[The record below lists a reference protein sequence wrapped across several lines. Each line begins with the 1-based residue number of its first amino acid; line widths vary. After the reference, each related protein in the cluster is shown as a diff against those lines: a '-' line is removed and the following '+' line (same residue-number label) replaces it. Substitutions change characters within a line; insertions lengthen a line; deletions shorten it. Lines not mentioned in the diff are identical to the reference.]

1 MKDLTQNTDDNF
13 FNKVADLLKE
23 ARKSIV
29 QTVNKTMVL
38 TYFEIGKLII
48 EEEQNGKERAEYGK
62 QIIKELSSRLS
73 IEFGKGFS
81 VTNLKQ
87 MRTFYLTYSKGQT
100 VSAES
105 DESIVQHYNLQ
116 LSWSHYLFLMRIE
129 NLDERKYYEIET
141 YSNNW
146 SLRELQRQFNSALY
160 ERLVLS
166 RDKKSV
172 KELSKVGQVIESPKD
187 TIKDPYILEFIGL
200 SENIKYSETELE
212 QKMIDKLEHFLL
224 ELGKGYAFIGRQVRF
239 TFDEKHFRVDLVFY
253 NRLLQ
258 SFVLIDLKIGEL
270 THQDLGQMQMYVN
283 YYDRFVKLDSENK
296 TIGIVLCKDKNDTV
310 VEITLPENNE
320 QIFASKYL
328 TVLPSKKELQQL
340 IENKIDE

>member
-105 DESIVQHYNLQ
+105 DERIVQYYNFQ

-129 NLDERKYYEIET
+129 NLDERK
-141 YSNNW
+141 
-146 SLRELQRQFNSALY
+146 
-160 ERLVLS
+160 
-166 RDKKSV
+166 
-172 KELSKVGQVIESPKD
+172 
-187 TIKDPYILEFIGL
+187 
-200 SENIKYSETELE
+200 
-212 QKMIDKLEHFLL
+212 
-224 ELGKGYAFIGRQVRF
+224 
-239 TFDEKHFRVDLVFY
+239 
-253 NRLLQ
+253 
-258 SFVLIDLKIGEL
+258 
-270 THQDLGQMQMYVN
+270 
-283 YYDRFVKLDSENK
+283 
-296 TIGIVLCKDKNDTV
+296 
-310 VEITLPENNE
+310 
-320 QIFASKYL
+320 
-328 TVLPSKKELQQL
+328 
-340 IENKIDE
+340 

>member
-81 VTNLKQ
+81 VNNLKQ

-129 NLDERKYYEIET
+129 NLDERKYYEIEA

-146 SLRELQRQFNSALY
+146 NC
-160 ERLVLS
+160 
-166 RDKKSV
+166 
-172 KELSKVGQVIESPKD
+172 
-187 TIKDPYILEFIGL
+187 
-200 SENIKYSETELE
+200 
-212 QKMIDKLEHFLL
+212 
-224 ELGKGYAFIGRQVRF
+224 
-239 TFDEKHFRVDLVFY
+239 
-253 NRLLQ
+253 
-258 SFVLIDLKIGEL
+258 
-270 THQDLGQMQMYVN
+270 
-283 YYDRFVKLDSENK
+283 
-296 TIGIVLCKDKNDTV
+296 IV
-310 VEITLPENNE
+310 
-320 QIFASKYL
+320 
-328 TVLPSKKELQQL
+328 
-340 IENKIDE
+340 